1 MFVSECPSVFKRFA
15 FFVQFLFFI
24 SGLSFAFGTAEKIQ
38 TLVEHGTVNSME
50 KAFGRYSHLSRTAL
64 GKDGDSL
71 IMEAIEH
78 DRDINF
84 IKFLEKADVKFKSKN
99 RNGQS
104 ALHYICKYSDDN
116 NKVFSYVLDR
126 WGTKYSVSKAL
137 LAKDKYG
144 FSAYEYALDNL
155 GNDKIHEL
163 EGILEPKI
171 ASSIKEKHEPG
182 STQNQDAAVEKSPKD
197 IKAMEKLAAAE
208 KKAEAKREAKEKK
221 TLAAAEKKAEEKR
234 LADEKKALAAK
245 EKAEEKRL
253 EKENKKAAAAE
264 EKAEEKMLSE
274 KTKTS
279 IAEKKAEAKRLA
291 EEKKISAA
299 EKKAEAKRLADEK
312 KAVLAEKKAEEKRL
326 ADEKKALAEE
336 KRLIAERKAEEKR
349 LAEEREAALAAKEK
363 AEKERL
369 AEEKTETKRPLPSKE
384 EKNGVENT
392 VAKVRETPKAEI
404 TDEKSVLPSNEK
416 NASNLSQKSDA
427 VQTFPSSSEKS
438 FSPSP
443 KSLPEKTQPQIEKKD
458 SGEVKAVKEPSEAIS
473 SVATPQKEPP
483 MNPET
488 PSLSERF
495 DSIENPS
502 ADIEKRQKELSSLY
516 GNGETFS
523 EEERDFLFDY
533 APKTYKDDY
542 AEKSSEDM
550 HLTKI
555 KNPNSRDFNGR
566 SLLMK
571 AVKNGNDWEI
581 RSLLESGADVNVKD
595 NDGWSALM
603 YAVRYQNNLEVVR
616 LILRNGADMTAM
628 NKYGST
634 PLDLAATYSSN
645 PEILRSIL
653 KEFKGSQGE
662 IFRAFVFSI
671 TSDVGNHASQ
681 LAKLQVFVDRGI
693 QLNRFYEGKT
703 PLMYAAGYSSSTDVI
718 EFLLDNGAAVSIRD
732 SSGKKAFDYAK
743 ANVKL
748 ERDETFWRLNGN

>member
-182 STQNQDAAVEKSPKD
+182 STQNQDTAVEKSSKN

-336 KRLIAERKAEEKR
+336 KRLSEEKKVPFAEEKS
-349 LAEEREAALAAKEK
+349 
-363 AEKERL
+363 
-369 AEEKTETKRPLPSKE
+369 ETKRALPSKE
-384 EKNGVENT
+384 EKSGVENT
-392 VAKVRETPKAEI
+392 VAKVRETPKAEN
-404 TDEKSVLPSNEK
+404 TDEKSILPSNEK
-416 NASNLSQKSDA
+416 NSSNVRQKSDS
-427 VQTFPSSSEKS
+427 VQTLPSSSEKS

-458 SGEVKAVKEPSEAIS
+458 PSEVKAVKEPSEAIS

-483 MNPET
+483 SSPET
-488 PSLSERF
+488 SSLSERF
-495 DSIENPS
+495 ESIENPS

-616 LILRNGADMTAM
+616 LLLRNGADMTAL
-628 NKYGST
+628 NKYGSS

-653 KEFKGSQGE
+653 KEFKGGQGE

-681 LAKLQVFVDRGI
+681 IAKLQVFVDRGI

>member
-78 DRDINF
+78 GRDINF

-171 ASSIKEKHEPG
+171 AFSIKEKHEPG

-197 IKAMEKLAAAE
+197 IKAMEKLVAAE

-326 ADEKKALAEE
+326 AEEKKNLAEE
-336 KRLIAERKAEEKR
+336 KRLSEEK
-349 LAEEREAALAAKEK
+349 KVPI
-363 AEKERL
+363 

-384 EKNGVENT
+384 EKSGVENT

-483 MNPET
+483 SSPET
-488 PSLSERF
+488 SSLSERF

-516 GNGETFS
+516 GNGETFT

-616 LILRNGADMTAM
+616 LLLRNGADLTAL
-628 NKYGST
+628 NKYGSS

-653 KEFKGSQGE
+653 KEFKGGQGE

>member
-38 TLVEHGTVNSME
+38 TLVEHGTVNSKE

-182 STQNQDAAVEKSPKD
+182 STQNQDTAVEKSQKD
-197 IKAMEKLAAAE
+197 IKAMEKLVAAE

-279 IAEKKAEAKRLA
+279 IAEKKVEAKRLA

-326 ADEKKALAEE
+326 ADEKKALSEE
-336 KRLIAERKAEEKR
+336 KRLSEEK
-349 LAEEREAALAAKEK
+349 KVPI
-363 AEKERL
+363 

-384 EKNGVENT
+384 EKSGVENT

-416 NASNLSQKSDA
+416 NSSNLRQKSDA
-427 VQTFPSSSEKS
+427 VQTFPSSLEKS

-483 MNPET
+483 LSPET
-488 PSLSERF
+488 SSLSERF

-516 GNGETFS
+516 GNGETFT

-616 LILRNGADMTAM
+616 LLLRNGADLTAL
-628 NKYGST
+628 NKYGSS

-653 KEFKGSQGE
+653 KEFKGGQGE

>member
-24 SGLSFAFGTAEKIQ
+24 SGLSFAFGTAEKIK

-182 STQNQDAAVEKSPKD
+182 STQNQDTAVEKSPKD
-197 IKAMEKLAAAE
+197 IKAMEKLVAAE

-221 TLAAAEKKAEEKR
+221 SLAAAEKKAEEKR

-312 KAVLAEKKAEEKRL
+312 KAVLAAKKAEEKRL
-326 ADEKKALAEE
+326 ADERKALAEE
-336 KRLIAERKAEEKR
+336 KRLSEEK
-349 LAEEREAALAAKEK
+349 KVPF
-363 AEKERL
+363 
-369 AEEKTETKRPLPSKE
+369 AEEKTETKRPLPAKE
-384 EKNGVENT
+384 EKSGVENT

-416 NASNLSQKSDA
+416 NASNLSQKSDE

-473 SVATPQKEPP
+473 SVAIPSVATPQKEPP
-483 MNPET
+483 SSPET
-488 PSLSERF
+488 SSLSERF

-542 AEKSSEDM
+542 AEKSSENM

-616 LILRNGADMTAM
+616 LLLRNGADLTAL
-628 NKYGST
+628 NKYGSS

-653 KEFKGSQGE
+653 KEFKGGQGE

>member
-78 DRDINF
+78 GRDINF

-197 IKAMEKLAAAE
+197 IKAMEKLVAAE

-336 KRLIAERKAEEKR
+336 KRLSEEK
-349 LAEEREAALAAKEK
+349 KVPF
-363 AEKERL
+363 
-369 AEEKTETKRPLPSKE
+369 AEEKTETKRPLASKE
-384 EKNGVENT
+384 EKSGVENT

-416 NASNLSQKSDA
+416 NSSNVRQKSDS

-443 KSLPEKTQPQIEKKD
+443 KSIPEKNQPQIEKKD
-458 SGEVKAVKEPSEAIS
+458 SGEVKAVKEQSEAIS

-483 MNPET
+483 SSPET
-488 PSLSERF
+488 SSLSERF

-595 NDGWSALM
+595 NDGWSALV

-616 LILRNGADMTAM
+616 LLLRNGADLTAL
-628 NKYGST
+628 NKYGSS
-634 PLDLAATYSSN
+634 PLDLASTYSSN

-653 KEFKGSQGE
+653 KEFKGGQGE

>member
-182 STQNQDAAVEKSPKD
+182 STQNQEAAVEKSPKD
-197 IKAMEKLAAAE
+197 IKAMEKLVAAE

-336 KRLIAERKAEEKR
+336 KRLSEEK
-349 LAEEREAALAAKEK
+349 KVPF
-363 AEKERL
+363 

-392 VAKVRETPKAEI
+392 VAKVRETPKTEI

-473 SVATPQKEPP
+473 SVAIPQKEPP
-483 MNPET
+483 SSPET
-488 PSLSERF
+488 SSLSERF

-616 LILRNGADMTAM
+616 LLLRNGADLTAL
-628 NKYGST
+628 NKYGSS

-653 KEFKGSQGE
+653 KEFKGGQGE

-681 LAKLQVFVDRGI
+681 IAKLQVFVDRGI

>member
-78 DRDINF
+78 GRDINF

-182 STQNQDAAVEKSPKD
+182 STQNQDTAVEKSPKD
-197 IKAMEKLAAAE
+197 IKAMEKLVAAE

-221 TLAAAEKKAEEKR
+221 SLAAAEKKAEEKR

-326 ADEKKALAEE
+326 AEEKKNLAEE
-336 KRLIAERKAEEKR
+336 KRLSEEK
-349 LAEEREAALAAKEK
+349 KVPI
-363 AEKERL
+363 

-384 EKNGVENT
+384 EKSGVENT

-416 NASNLSQKSDA
+416 DASNLRQKSDA

-438 FSPSP
+438 FSPLP

-483 MNPET
+483 SSPET
-488 PSLSERF
+488 SSLSERF

-516 GNGETFS
+516 GNGETFT

-616 LILRNGADMTAM
+616 LLLRNGADMTAM
-628 NKYGST
+628 NKYGSS

-653 KEFKGSQGE
+653 KEFKGGQGE

>member
-182 STQNQDAAVEKSPKD
+182 STQNQDTAVEKSPKD
-197 IKAMEKLAAAE
+197 IKAMEKLVAAE

-253 EKENKKAAAAE
+253 EKENKKAATAE

-326 ADEKKALAEE
+326 ADERKSLAEE
-336 KRLIAERKAEEKR
+336 KRLSEEKKVPIAEEKIQT
-349 LAEEREAALAAKEK
+349 ERA
-363 AEKERL
+363 
-369 AEEKTETKRPLPSKE
+369 LPSKE
-384 EKNGVENT
+384 EKSGVENT
-392 VAKVRETPKAEI
+392 IAKVREIPKAEN

-416 NASNLSQKSDA
+416 NASNLSQKSDT

-458 SGEVKAVKEPSEAIS
+458 SGEVKAVKEQSEAIS

-483 MNPET
+483 SSPET
-488 PSLSERF
+488 SSLSERF
-495 DSIENPS
+495 ESIENPS

-523 EEERDFLFDY
+523 EDERDFLFDY

-616 LILRNGADMTAM
+616 LLLRNGADLTAL
-628 NKYGST
+628 NKYGSS

-653 KEFKGSQGE
+653 KEFKGGQGE

>member
-616 LILRNGADMTAM
+616 LLLRNGADMTAM

-653 KEFKGSQGE
+653 KEFKGGQGE

>member
-197 IKAMEKLAAAE
+197 IKAMEKLVAAE

-336 KRLIAERKAEEKR
+336 KRLSEEK
-349 LAEEREAALAAKEK
+349 KVPF
-363 AEKERL
+363 

-384 EKNGVENT
+384 EKSGVENT

-416 NASNLSQKSDA
+416 NASNLRQKSDA
-427 VQTFPSSSEKS
+427 VQTLPSPSEKS

-443 KSLPEKTQPQIEKKD
+443 KSIPEKTQPKIEKKD

-473 SVATPQKEPP
+473 SVAAPQKEPP
-483 MNPET
+483 SSPET
-488 PSLSERF
+488 SSLSERF

-516 GNGETFS
+516 GNGETFT

-616 LILRNGADMTAM
+616 LLLRNGADMTAL
-628 NKYGST
+628 NKYGSS

-653 KEFKGSQGE
+653 KEFKGGQGE

-671 TSDVGNHASQ
+671 TSDIGNHASQ

>member
-182 STQNQDAAVEKSPKD
+182 STQNQDTAVEKSQKD
-197 IKAMEKLAAAE
+197 IKAMEKLVAAE

-279 IAEKKAEAKRLA
+279 IAEKKAEAKRIA

-336 KRLIAERKAEEKR
+336 KRLSEEK
-349 LAEEREAALAAKEK
+349 KVPI
-363 AEKERL
+363 

-384 EKNGVENT
+384 EKSGVENT

-416 NASNLSQKSDA
+416 NSSNLRQKSDA
-427 VQTFPSSSEKS
+427 VQTFPSSLEKS

-483 MNPET
+483 SSSET
-488 PSLSERF
+488 SSLSERF

-616 LILRNGADMTAM
+616 LLLRNGADLTAL
-628 NKYGST
+628 NKYGSS

-653 KEFKGSQGE
+653 KEFKGGQGE

>member
-1 MFVSECPSVFKRFA
+1 
-15 FFVQFLFFI
+15 
-24 SGLSFAFGTAEKIQ
+24 
-38 TLVEHGTVNSME
+38 
-50 KAFGRYSHLSRTAL
+50 
-64 GKDGDSL
+64 
-71 IMEAIEH
+71 
-78 DRDINF
+78 
-84 IKFLEKADVKFKSKN
+84 
-99 RNGQS
+99 
-104 ALHYICKYSDDN
+104 
-116 NKVFSYVLDR
+116 
-126 WGTKYSVSKAL
+126 
-137 LAKDKYG
+137 
-144 FSAYEYALDNL
+144 
-155 GNDKIHEL
+155 
-163 EGILEPKI
+163 
-171 ASSIKEKHEPG
+171 
-182 STQNQDAAVEKSPKD
+182 
-197 IKAMEKLAAAE
+197 
-208 KKAEAKREAKEKK
+208 
-221 TLAAAEKKAEEKR
+221 
-234 LADEKKALAAK
+234 
-245 EKAEEKRL
+245 
-253 EKENKKAAAAE
+253 
-264 EKAEEKMLSE
+264 MLSE

-336 KRLIAERKAEEKR
+336 KRLSEEK
-349 LAEEREAALAAKEK
+349 KVPF
-363 AEKERL
+363 
-369 AEEKTETKRPLPSKE
+369 AEEKTETKRPLASKE
-384 EKNGVENT
+384 EKSGVENT

-416 NASNLSQKSDA
+416 NSSNVRQKSDA

-483 MNPET
+483 SSPET
-488 PSLSERF
+488 SSLSERF

-616 LILRNGADMTAM
+616 LLLRNGADLTAL
-628 NKYGST
+628 NKYGSS

-653 KEFKGSQGE
+653 KEFKGGQGE

>member
-50 KAFGRYSHLSRTAL
+50 KAFGRYSHLSRTSL

-182 STQNQDAAVEKSPKD
+182 STQNQDTAVEKSPKD
-197 IKAMEKLAAAE
+197 IKAMEKLVAAE

-279 IAEKKAEAKRLA
+279 IAEKNAEAKRLA

-326 ADEKKALAEE
+326 ADERKALAEE
-336 KRLIAERKAEEKR
+336 KRLSEEK
-349 LAEEREAALAAKEK
+349 KVPF
-363 AEKERL
+363 

-384 EKNGVENT
+384 EKSGVENT

-416 NASNLSQKSDA
+416 NSSNVRQKSDS

-473 SVATPQKEPP
+473 SVAAPQNEPP
-483 MNPET
+483 SSSET
-488 PSLSERF
+488 SSLSERF

-616 LILRNGADMTAM
+616 LLLRNGADLTAL
-628 NKYGST
+628 NKYGSS

-653 KEFKGSQGE
+653 KEFKGGQGE

>member
-182 STQNQDAAVEKSPKD
+182 STQNQDTAVEKSPKD
-197 IKAMEKLAAAE
+197 IKAMEKLVAAE

-253 EKENKKAAAAE
+253 EKENKKAATAE

-326 ADEKKALAEE
+326 ADERKSLAEE
-336 KRLIAERKAEEKR
+336 KRLSEEKKVPIAEEKI
-349 LAEEREAALAAKEK
+349 
-363 AEKERL
+363 
-369 AEEKTETKRPLPSKE
+369 ETKRALPSKE
-384 EKNGVENT
+384 EKSGVENT
-392 VAKVRETPKAEI
+392 IAKVREIPKAEN

-416 NASNLSQKSDA
+416 NASNLSQKSDT

-458 SGEVKAVKEPSEAIS
+458 SGEVKAVKEQSEAIS

-483 MNPET
+483 SSPET
-488 PSLSERF
+488 SSLSERF
-495 DSIENPS
+495 ESIENPS

-523 EEERDFLFDY
+523 EDERDFLFDY

-616 LILRNGADMTAM
+616 LLLRNGADLTAL
-628 NKYGST
+628 NKYGSS

-653 KEFKGSQGE
+653 KEFKGGQGE

>member
-182 STQNQDAAVEKSPKD
+182 STQNQDTAVEKSPED
-197 IKAMEKLAAAE
+197 IKAMEKLVAAE

-336 KRLIAERKAEEKR
+336 KRLSEEK
-349 LAEEREAALAAKEK
+349 KVPF
-363 AEKERL
+363 

-384 EKNGVENT
+384 EKSGVENT

-483 MNPET
+483 SSPET
-488 PSLSERF
+488 SSLSERF

-542 AEKSSEDM
+542 AEKSSENM

-616 LILRNGADMTAM
+616 LLLRNGADMTAL
-628 NKYGST
+628 NKYGSS

-653 KEFKGSQGE
+653 KEFKGGQGE

>member
-78 DRDINF
+78 GRDINF

-171 ASSIKEKHEPG
+171 ASSMKEKHEPG
-182 STQNQDAAVEKSPKD
+182 STQNQDTAVEKSPKD
-197 IKAMEKLAAAE
+197 IKAMEKLVAAE

-221 TLAAAEKKAEEKR
+221 SLAAAEKKAEEKR

-336 KRLIAERKAEEKR
+336 KRLSEEK
-349 LAEEREAALAAKEK
+349 KVPI
-363 AEKERL
+363 

-384 EKNGVENT
+384 EKSGVENT

-483 MNPET
+483 SSPET
-488 PSLSERF
+488 SSLSERF

-616 LILRNGADMTAM
+616 LLLRNGADMTAL
-628 NKYGST
+628 NKYGSS

-653 KEFKGSQGE
+653 KEFKGGQGE

>member
-197 IKAMEKLAAAE
+197 IKTMEKLVAAE

-336 KRLIAERKAEEKR
+336 KRLSEEK
-349 LAEEREAALAAKEK
+349 KVPI
-363 AEKERL
+363 

-384 EKNGVENT
+384 EKSGVENT

-483 MNPET
+483 SSPET
-488 PSLSERF
+488 SSLSERF

-616 LILRNGADMTAM
+616 LLLRNGADMTAL
-628 NKYGST
+628 NKYGSS

-653 KEFKGSQGE
+653 KEFKGGQGE

>member
-182 STQNQDAAVEKSPKD
+182 STQNQDTAVEKSPKD
-197 IKAMEKLAAAE
+197 IKAMEKLVAAE

-336 KRLIAERKAEEKR
+336 KRLSEEK
-349 LAEEREAALAAKEK
+349 KVPI
-363 AEKERL
+363 

-384 EKNGVENT
+384 EKSGVENT

-483 MNPET
+483 SSQET
-488 PSLSERF
+488 SSLSERF

-616 LILRNGADMTAM
+616 LLLRNGADLTAL
-628 NKYGST
+628 NKYGSS

-653 KEFKGSQGE
+653 KEFKGGQGE

>member
-197 IKAMEKLAAAE
+197 IKAMEKLVAAE

-221 TLAAAEKKAEEKR
+221 AFAAAEKKAEEKR

-384 EKNGVENT
+384 EKSGVENT
-392 VAKVRETPKAEI
+392 IAKVREIPKAEN

-416 NASNLSQKSDA
+416 NASNLSQKSDT

-458 SGEVKAVKEPSEAIS
+458 SGEVKAVKEQSEAIS

-483 MNPET
+483 SSPET
-488 PSLSERF
+488 SSLSERF

-616 LILRNGADMTAM
+616 LLLRNGADLTAL
-628 NKYGST
+628 NKYGSS

-653 KEFKGSQGE
+653 KEFKGGQGE

-681 LAKLQVFVDRGI
+681 IAKLQVFVDRGI

>member
-24 SGLSFAFGTAEKIQ
+24 SALSFAFGTAETIQ

-78 DRDINF
+78 GRDINF

-197 IKAMEKLAAAE
+197 IKAMEKLVAAE

-221 TLAAAEKKAEEKR
+221 ALAAAEKKAEEKR

-253 EKENKKAAAAE
+253 EKENKKAAAVE

-326 ADEKKALAEE
+326 ADEKKALSEE
-336 KRLIAERKAEEKR
+336 KRLSEEK
-349 LAEEREAALAAKEK
+349 KVPF
-363 AEKERL
+363 
-369 AEEKTETKRPLPSKE
+369 AEEKTEIKSPLPSKE
-384 EKNGVENT
+384 EKSGVEKT

-404 TDEKSVLPSNEK
+404 TDEKSVLPSSEK

-458 SGEVKAVKEPSEAIS
+458 SGEVRPVKEPSEAIS

-483 MNPET
+483 SSQET
-488 PSLSERF
+488 SSLSERF

-616 LILRNGADMTAM
+616 LLLRNGADLTAL
-628 NKYGST
+628 NKYGSS

-653 KEFKGSQGE
+653 KEFKGGQGE

>member
-182 STQNQDAAVEKSPKD
+182 STQNQDTAVEKSPKD
-197 IKAMEKLAAAE
+197 IKAMENLVAAE

-221 TLAAAEKKAEEKR
+221 MLAAAEKKAEEKR

-274 KTKTS
+274 KTKSS

-326 ADEKKALAEE
+326 ADETKALAEE
-336 KRLIAERKAEEKR
+336 KRLSEEK
-349 LAEEREAALAAKEK
+349 KVPF
-363 AEKERL
+363 
-369 AEEKTETKRPLPSKE
+369 AEEKTETKRPLPAKE
-384 EKNGVENT
+384 EKSGVENT

-443 KSLPEKTQPQIEKKD
+443 KSIPEKNQPQIEKKD

-483 MNPET
+483 SSPET
-488 PSLSERF
+488 SSLSERF

-516 GNGETFS
+516 GNGETFT

-616 LILRNGADMTAM
+616 LLLRNGADMTAL
-628 NKYGST
+628 NKYGSS

-653 KEFKGSQGE
+653 KEFKGGQGE

>member
-182 STQNQDAAVEKSPKD
+182 STQNQDTAVEKSQKD
-197 IKAMEKLAAAE
+197 IKAMEKLVAAE

-279 IAEKKAEAKRLA
+279 IAEKKVEAKRLA

-326 ADEKKALAEE
+326 ADEKKALSEE
-336 KRLIAERKAEEKR
+336 KRLSEEK
-349 LAEEREAALAAKEK
+349 KVPI
-363 AEKERL
+363 

-384 EKNGVENT
+384 EKSGVENT

-416 NASNLSQKSDA
+416 NSSNLRQKSDA
-427 VQTFPSSSEKS
+427 VQTFPSSLEKS

-483 MNPET
+483 LSPET
-488 PSLSERF
+488 SSLSERF

-516 GNGETFS
+516 GNGETFT

-616 LILRNGADMTAM
+616 LLLRNGADLTAL
-628 NKYGST
+628 NKYGSS

-653 KEFKGSQGE
+653 KEFKGGQGE

>member
-182 STQNQDAAVEKSPKD
+182 STQNQEAAVEKSPKD
-197 IKAMEKLAAAE
+197 IKAMEKLVAAE

-221 TLAAAEKKAEEKR
+221 SLAAAEKKAEEKR

-326 ADEKKALAEE
+326 AEEKKNLAEE
-336 KRLIAERKAEEKR
+336 KRLSEEK
-349 LAEEREAALAAKEK
+349 KVPI
-363 AEKERL
+363 
-369 AEEKTETKRPLPSKE
+369 AEEKTETKSPLPSKE

-427 VQTFPSSSEKS
+427 VQTLPSPSEKS

-483 MNPET
+483 SSPET
-488 PSLSERF
+488 SSLSERF

-616 LILRNGADMTAM
+616 LLLRNGADMTAL
-628 NKYGST
+628 NKYGSS

-653 KEFKGSQGE
+653 KEFKGGQGE

>member
-197 IKAMEKLAAAE
+197 IKTMEKLVAAE

-291 EEKKISAA
+291 
-299 EKKAEAKRLADEK
+299 DEK

-369 AEEKTETKRPLPSKE
+369 AEEKSETKRALPSKE

-483 MNPET
+483 SSPET
-488 PSLSERF
+488 SSLSERF

-516 GNGETFS
+516 GNGETFT

-616 LILRNGADMTAM
+616 LLLRNGADLTAL
-628 NKYGST
+628 NKYGSS

-653 KEFKGSQGE
+653 KEFKGGQGE

>member
-197 IKAMEKLAAAE
+197 IKAMEKLVAAE

-299 EKKAEAKRLADEK
+299 EKKAEVKRLADEK

-336 KRLIAERKAEEKR
+336 KRISEEK
-349 LAEEREAALAAKEK
+349 KVPF
-363 AEKERL
+363 

-384 EKNGVENT
+384 EKSGVENT

-416 NASNLSQKSDA
+416 DASNLRQKSDA

-438 FSPSP
+438 FSPLP
-443 KSLPEKTQPQIEKKD
+443 KSLPEKTQPKIEKKD

-483 MNPET
+483 SSPET
-488 PSLSERF
+488 SSLSERF
-495 DSIENPS
+495 ESIENPS

-616 LILRNGADMTAM
+616 LLLRNGADMTAL
-628 NKYGST
+628 NKYGSS

-653 KEFKGSQGE
+653 KEFKGGQGE

>member
-182 STQNQDAAVEKSPKD
+182 STQNQEAAVEKSPKD
-197 IKAMEKLAAAE
+197 IKAMEKLVAAE

-221 TLAAAEKKAEEKR
+221 SLAAAEKKAEEKR

-326 ADEKKALAEE
+326 AEEKKNLAEE
-336 KRLIAERKAEEKR
+336 KRLSEEK
-349 LAEEREAALAAKEK
+349 KVPI
-363 AEKERL
+363 
-369 AEEKTETKRPLPSKE
+369 AEEKTETKSPLPSKE

-427 VQTFPSSSEKS
+427 VQTLPSPSEKS

-473 SVATPQKEPP
+473 SVAIPQKEPP
-483 MNPET
+483 SSPET
-488 PSLSERF
+488 SSLSERF

-516 GNGETFS
+516 GNGETFT

-616 LILRNGADMTAM
+616 LLLRNGADITAL
-628 NKYGST
+628 NKYGSS

-653 KEFKGSQGE
+653 KEFKGGQGE

>member
-78 DRDINF
+78 GRDINF

-182 STQNQDAAVEKSPKD
+182 STQNQDTAVEKSPKD

-336 KRLIAERKAEEKR
+336 KRLSEEK
-349 LAEEREAALAAKEK
+349 KVPF
-363 AEKERL
+363 

-384 EKNGVENT
+384 EKSGVENT

-427 VQTFPSSSEKS
+427 VQTFPSYSEKS

-473 SVATPQKEPP
+473 SVAIPQKEPP
-483 MNPET
+483 SSPET
-488 PSLSERF
+488 SSLSERF

-616 LILRNGADMTAM
+616 LLLRNGADMTAL
-628 NKYGST
+628 NKYGSS

-653 KEFKGSQGE
+653 KEFKGGQGE

>member
-78 DRDINF
+78 GRDINF

-171 ASSIKEKHEPG
+171 AFSIKEKHEPG
-182 STQNQDAAVEKSPKD
+182 STQNQDTAVEKSPKD
-197 IKAMEKLAAAE
+197 IKAMEKLVAAE

-234 LADEKKALAAK
+234 LADEKKALATK

-326 ADEKKALAEE
+326 ADERKALAEE
-336 KRLIAERKAEEKR
+336 TRLSEEKKVPF
-349 LAEEREAALAAKEK
+349 AEEREAALAAKEK
-363 AEKERL
+363 AERERL
-369 AEEKTETKRPLPSKE
+369 AEEKSETKRALPSKE
-384 EKNGVENT
+384 EKSGVENT
-392 VAKVRETPKAEI
+392 VAKVRETPKAEN
-404 TDEKSVLPSNEK
+404 TDEKSILPSSEK
-416 NASNLSQKSDA
+416 NSSNVRQKSDS
-427 VQTFPSSSEKS
+427 VQTLPSSSEKS

-458 SGEVKAVKEPSEAIS
+458 PSEVRVVKEPSEAIS

-483 MNPET
+483 SSPEAS
-488 PSLSERF
+488 SLSERF

-616 LILRNGADMTAM
+616 LLLRNGADMTAM
-628 NKYGST
+628 NKYGSS

-653 KEFKGSQGE
+653 KEFKGGQGE

-681 LAKLQVFVDRGI
+681 IAKLQVFVDRGI

>member
-78 DRDINF
+78 GRDINF

-182 STQNQDAAVEKSPKD
+182 STQNQDTAVEKSPKD
-197 IKAMEKLAAAE
+197 IKAMEKLVAAE

-221 TLAAAEKKAEEKR
+221 ALAAAEKKAEEKR

-336 KRLIAERKAEEKR
+336 KRLSEEK
-349 LAEEREAALAAKEK
+349 KVPI
-363 AEKERL
+363 

-384 EKNGVENT
+384 EKSGVENT

-416 NASNLSQKSDA
+416 DASNLSQKSDA

-458 SGEVKAVKEPSEAIS
+458 SGEVRPVKEPSEAIS

-483 MNPET
+483 SSPET
-488 PSLSERF
+488 SSLSERF

-616 LILRNGADMTAM
+616 LLLRNGADLTAL
-628 NKYGST
+628 NKYGSS

-653 KEFKGSQGE
+653 KEFKGGQGE

-681 LAKLQVFVDRGI
+681 IAKLQVFVDRGI

>member
-64 GKDGDSL
+64 GKDSDSL

-182 STQNQDAAVEKSPKD
+182 STQNQDTAVEKSPKD
-197 IKAMEKLAAAE
+197 IKAMEKLVAAE

-326 ADEKKALAEE
+326 ADERKALAEE

-363 AEKERL
+363 AERERL
-369 AEEKTETKRPLPSKE
+369 AEEKTETKRALPSKE
-384 EKNGVENT
+384 EKSGVENT

-416 NASNLSQKSDA
+416 NASNLSQKSDS
-427 VQTFPSSSEKS
+427 VQTLPSSSEKS

-458 SGEVKAVKEPSEAIS
+458 PSEVKAVKEPSEAIS

-483 MNPET
+483 SSPET
-488 PSLSERF
+488 SSLSERF

-542 AEKSSEDM
+542 AEKSSENM

-616 LILRNGADMTAM
+616 LLLRNGADMTAM

>member
-197 IKAMEKLAAAE
+197 IKAMEKLVAAE

-336 KRLIAERKAEEKR
+336 KRLSEEK
-349 LAEEREAALAAKEK
+349 KVPF
-363 AEKERL
+363 

-384 EKNGVENT
+384 EKSGVENT

-416 NASNLSQKSDA
+416 NASNLRQKSDA
-427 VQTFPSSSEKS
+427 VQTLPSPSEKS

-443 KSLPEKTQPQIEKKD
+443 KSIPEKTQPKIEKKD

-473 SVATPQKEPP
+473 SVAAPQKEPP
-483 MNPET
+483 SSPET
-488 PSLSERF
+488 SSLSERF

-516 GNGETFS
+516 GNGETFT

-616 LILRNGADMTAM
+616 LLLRNGADMTAL
-628 NKYGST
+628 NKYGSS

-653 KEFKGSQGE
+653 KEFKGGQGE

-681 LAKLQVFVDRGI
+681 IAKLQVFVDRGI

>member
-24 SGLSFAFGTAEKIQ
+24 SGLSFAFGTAETIQ

-182 STQNQDAAVEKSPKD
+182 STQNQDTAVEKSPKD
-197 IKAMEKLAAAE
+197 IKAMENLVAAE

-326 ADEKKALAEE
+326 ADERKSLAEE
-336 KRLIAERKAEEKR
+336 KRLSEEKKVPIAEEKI
-349 LAEEREAALAAKEK
+349 
-363 AEKERL
+363 
-369 AEEKTETKRPLPSKE
+369 ETKRALPSKE
-384 EKNGVENT
+384 EKSGVENT
-392 VAKVRETPKAEI
+392 IAKV

-416 NASNLSQKSDA
+416 NASNLSQKSDT

-483 MNPET
+483 SSPET
-488 PSLSERF
+488 SSLSERF

-616 LILRNGADMTAM
+616 LLLRNGADMTAM
-628 NKYGST
+628 NKYGSS

-653 KEFKGSQGE
+653 KEFKGGQGE

>member
-78 DRDINF
+78 GRDINF

-197 IKAMEKLAAAE
+197 IKAMEKLVAAE

-221 TLAAAEKKAEEKR
+221 AFAAAEEKR

-336 KRLIAERKAEEKR
+336 KRLIAERKAEERR

-369 AEEKTETKRPLPSKE
+369 AEEKSETKRALPSKE
-384 EKNGVENT
+384 EKSGVENT

-416 NASNLSQKSDA
+416 NSSNVRQKSDS

-483 MNPET
+483 SNPET
-488 PSLSERF
+488 SSLSERF

-616 LILRNGADMTAM
+616 LLLRNGADLTAL
-628 NKYGST
+628 NKYGSS

-653 KEFKGSQGE
+653 KEFKGGQGE

>member
-78 DRDINF
+78 GRDINF

-182 STQNQDAAVEKSPKD
+182 STQNQDTAVEKSPKD
-197 IKAMEKLAAAE
+197 IKAMEKLVAAE

-221 TLAAAEKKAEEKR
+221 ALAAAEKKAEEKR

-326 ADEKKALAEE
+326 ADETKALAEE
-336 KRLIAERKAEEKR
+336 KRLSEEK
-349 LAEEREAALAAKEK
+349 KVPF
-363 AEKERL
+363 
-369 AEEKTETKRPLPSKE
+369 AEEKTETKRPLPAKE
-384 EKNGVENT
+384 EKSGVENT

-443 KSLPEKTQPQIEKKD
+443 KSLPEKTQPIIEKKD

-483 MNPET
+483 SSPET
-488 PSLSERF
+488 SSLSERF

-616 LILRNGADMTAM
+616 LLLRNGADLTAL
-628 NKYGST
+628 NKYGSS

-653 KEFKGSQGE
+653 KEFKGGQGE

>member
-78 DRDINF
+78 GRDINF

-171 ASSIKEKHEPG
+171 AFSIKEKHEPG

-197 IKAMEKLAAAE
+197 IKAMEKLVAAE

-326 ADEKKALAEE
+326 ADERKALAEE
-336 KRLIAERKAEEKR
+336 KRLSEEK
-349 LAEEREAALAAKEK
+349 KVPF
-363 AEKERL
+363 

-384 EKNGVENT
+384 EKSGVENT

-416 NASNLSQKSDA
+416 NSSNVRQKSDS

-473 SVATPQKEPP
+473 SVAIPQKEPP
-483 MNPET
+483 LSPET
-488 PSLSERF
+488 SSLSERF

-616 LILRNGADMTAM
+616 LLLRNGADLTAL
-628 NKYGST
+628 NKYGSS

-653 KEFKGSQGE
+653 KEFKGGQGE

>member
-182 STQNQDAAVEKSPKD
+182 STQNQDTAVEKSPKN

-336 KRLIAERKAEEKR
+336 KRLSEEKKVPIAEEKI
-349 LAEEREAALAAKEK
+349 
-363 AEKERL
+363 
-369 AEEKTETKRPLPSKE
+369 ETKRALPSKE
-384 EKNGVENT
+384 EKSGVENT
-392 VAKVRETPKAEI
+392 IAKVREIPKAEN

-416 NASNLSQKSDA
+416 NASNLSQKSDT

-458 SGEVKAVKEPSEAIS
+458 SGEVKAVKEQSEAIS

-483 MNPET
+483 SSPET
-488 PSLSERF
+488 SSLSERF

-616 LILRNGADMTAM
+616 LLLRNGADLTAL
-628 NKYGST
+628 NKYGSS

-653 KEFKGSQGE
+653 KEFKGGQGE

>member
-182 STQNQDAAVEKSPKD
+182 STQNQEAAVEKSPKD
-197 IKAMEKLAAAE
+197 IKAMEKLVAAE

-221 TLAAAEKKAEEKR
+221 SLAAAEKKAEEKR

-326 ADEKKALAEE
+326 AEEKKNLAEE
-336 KRLIAERKAEEKR
+336 KRLSEEK
-349 LAEEREAALAAKEK
+349 KVPI
-363 AEKERL
+363 
-369 AEEKTETKRPLPSKE
+369 AEEKTETKSPLPSKE

-427 VQTFPSSSEKS
+427 VQTLPSPSEKS

-473 SVATPQKEPP
+473 SVAIPQKEPP
-483 MNPET
+483 SSPET
-488 PSLSERF
+488 SSLSERF

-516 GNGETFS
+516 GNGETFT

-616 LILRNGADMTAM
+616 LLLRNGADMTAM

-653 KEFKGSQGE
+653 KEFKGGQGE

>member
-78 DRDINF
+78 GRDINF

-182 STQNQDAAVEKSPKD
+182 STQNQEAAVEKSPKD
-197 IKAMEKLAAAE
+197 IKAMEKLVAAE

-336 KRLIAERKAEEKR
+336 KRLSEEK
-349 LAEEREAALAAKEK
+349 KVPF
-363 AEKERL
+363 

-392 VAKVRETPKAEI
+392 VAKVRETPKAES

-416 NASNLSQKSDA
+416 NASNLRQKSDA

-483 MNPET
+483 SSPET
-488 PSLSERF
+488 SSLSERF

-542 AEKSSEDM
+542 AEKSSENM

-616 LILRNGADMTAM
+616 LLLRNGADLTAL
-628 NKYGST
+628 NKYGSS

-653 KEFKGSQGE
+653 KEFKGGQGE

>member
-78 DRDINF
+78 GRDINF

-182 STQNQDAAVEKSPKD
+182 STQNQDTAVEKSPKD
-197 IKAMEKLAAAE
+197 IKAMEKLVAAE

-326 ADEKKALAEE
+326 ADERKALAEE
-336 KRLIAERKAEEKR
+336 KRLSEEK
-349 LAEEREAALAAKEK
+349 KVPI
-363 AEKERL
+363 

-384 EKNGVENT
+384 EKSGVENT

-404 TDEKSVLPSNEK
+404 TDEKSVLSSNEK
-416 NASNLSQKSDA
+416 NSSNVRQKSDA

-438 FSPSP
+438 FSSSP

-458 SGEVKAVKEPSEAIS
+458 PSEVKAVKEPSEAIS

-483 MNPET
+483 SSQET
-488 PSLSERF
+488 SSLSERF

-616 LILRNGADMTAM
+616 LLLRNGADLTAL
-628 NKYGST
+628 NKYGSS

-653 KEFKGSQGE
+653 KEFKGGQGE

-681 LAKLQVFVDRGI
+681 IAKLQVFVDRGI

>member
-78 DRDINF
+78 GRDINF

-182 STQNQDAAVEKSPKD
+182 STQNQDTAVEKSSKN

-336 KRLIAERKAEEKR
+336 KRLSEEKKVPFAEEKS
-349 LAEEREAALAAKEK
+349 
-363 AEKERL
+363 
-369 AEEKTETKRPLPSKE
+369 ETKRALPSKE
-384 EKNGVENT
+384 EKSGVENT
-392 VAKVRETPKAEI
+392 VAKVRETPKAEN
-404 TDEKSVLPSNEK
+404 TDEKSILPSNEK
-416 NASNLSQKSDA
+416 NSSNVRQKSDS
-427 VQTFPSSSEKS
+427 VQTLPSSSEKS

-458 SGEVKAVKEPSEAIS
+458 PSEVKAVKEPSEAIS

-483 MNPET
+483 SSPET
-488 PSLSERF
+488 SSLSERF
-495 DSIENPS
+495 ESIENPS

-616 LILRNGADMTAM
+616 LLLRNGADMTAL
-628 NKYGST
+628 NKYGSS

-653 KEFKGSQGE
+653 KEFKGGQGE

-681 LAKLQVFVDRGI
+681 IAKLQVFVDRGI